1 MSEIAAKRGAIERKG
16 RIREVVFGVQDG
28 LLSTLGFVAGLN
40 GAGAN
45 SHLVLLAGL
54 VEMFSGAMSMAA
66 GAYLSGKAEIEVYQ
80 REIEEERQ
88 RWEVEP
94 YLASEEL
101 LQAMVEEGLSKEKAY
116 RIVKLL
122 QEGEQSFLKTFQEKV
137 LGLATIDPGAP
148 VISALVIG
156 VWFAL
161 GAAVPLA
168 PYLFLA
174 AYPAL
179 GTAFVLS
186 ALGLYGIGAA
196 KAVLAGRSQWRSGV
210 EFLTIAAGA
219 AGIGYLF
226 GLLLPS
232 HQ

>member
-1 MSEIAAKRGAIERKG
+1 MSEIASKRGAIERKG

-45 SHLVLLAGL
+45 GRLILLAGL
-54 VEMFSGAMSMAA
+54 VEMFA
-66 GAYLSGKAEIEVYQ
+66 GAVSMAEIEVYQ
-80 REIEEERQ
+80 REIEEERR
-88 RWEVEP
+88 RWMVEP

-101 LQAMVEEGLSKEKAY
+101 LQAMVEEGLPKEKAY

-137 LGLATIDPGAP
+137 LGLASLDPSAP
-148 VISALVIG
+148 ITSALVIG
-156 VWFAL
+156 IWFAL
-161 GAAVPLA
+161 GALVPLA

-179 GTAFVLS
+179 GAAFALS
-186 ALGLYGIGAA
+186 ALGLFGIGAA
-196 KAVLAGRSQWRSGV
+196 KAVLAGRSRWRSGL

-232 HQ
+232 HP